1 MKVVRTFVMSG
12 SPDAVFRACQRT
24 VRDMKLRV
32 KSMTGHTMVLGGVGL
47 NRLVTLEVEIRGR
60 RDDSSNLGILAKCGM
75 GTGARDRKLIE
86 EFVGSFANGVDV
98 ELRQA
103 GSRTASSAPEPPPA
117 EPEFSVADELGK
129 LADLRDRGVLSEEE
143 FEEQKMK
150 LLE

>member
-1 MKVVRTFVMSG
+1 
-12 SPDAVFRACQRT
+12 
-24 VRDMKLRV
+24 
-32 KSMTGHTMVLGGVGL
+32 MVLGGVGL